1 MGISLAKGDLVLY
14 NLQPI
19 LSSSSYRLPLPEFH
33 NGYLYV
39 IFGCCQIGKLSSEG
53 IAIDN
58 IEGYLEMILYC
69 KYDKKSAFWLE
80 LQREFI
86 LQSHDCFT
94 LFEKIDI

>member
-14 NLQPI
+14 NPQPI
-19 LSSSSYRLPLPEFH
+19 WSSSSYRLPLPEFH

-69 KYDKKSAFWLE
+69 KYDKKSAF
-80 LQREFI
+80 
-86 LQSHDCFT
+86 
-94 LFEKIDI
+94 